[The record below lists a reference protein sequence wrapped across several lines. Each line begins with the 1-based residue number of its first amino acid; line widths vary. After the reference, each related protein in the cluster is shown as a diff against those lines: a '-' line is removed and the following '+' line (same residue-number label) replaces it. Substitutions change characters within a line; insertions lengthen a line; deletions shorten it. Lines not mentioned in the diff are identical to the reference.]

1 MVFMKKYSVKVY
13 ADWDRRL
20 KEKTKTIEAK
30 DDEEAWILAW
40 KTFPEYKQ
48 LGVIELREGDT

>member
-1 MVFMKKYSVKVY
+1 MAKYSVKAY

-20 KEKTKTIEAK
+20 KEKTKIIEAN
-30 DDEEAWILAW
+30 DEKEAWTLAW

-48 LGVIELREGDT
+48 IGVIKLLDREESDT

>member
-1 MVFMKKYSVKVY
+1 MKKYTVKAY

-20 KEKTKTIEAK
+20 KEKHKIIEAN
-30 DDEEAWILAW
+30 DDEEAWIIAW

-48 LGVIELREGDT
+48 LGVIPLKESDT

>member
-1 MVFMKKYSVKVY
+1 MKKYSVKAY
-13 ADWDRRL
+13 ADWERRL

-30 DDEEAWILAW
+30 DDEEAWIIAW

-48 LGVIELREGDT
+48 LGVIELRESDT